1 LSVLLRGTNFIRG
14 WALKNLSI
22 SGFMR
27 AACLLVLVSM
37 LAACVSAPPKQAYN
51 REANTTIKRI
61 DILPMPNSEV
71 GLDILNNPGNSF
83 GLIGLAIAEANM
95 APKRN
100 WIEAQVR
107 QGNFDHVAIFRERFT
122 QAMAA
127 KGYELVWP
135 TSPLE
140 AAKKPAS
147 RDKWGY
153 RQSYAADANADAQL
167 DLAIRYVG
175 YACAGSSDSAPYRP
189 TVALSAKL
197 VSRDG
202 TAALMVDQIIYNP
215 VFHNSQSAITINAD
229 PTYTYPEF
237 NALQASGA
245 KALDGLRQALE
256 SAADE
261 LAKQY

>member
-1 LSVLLRGTNFIRG
+1 MKKI
-14 WALKNLSI
+14 SI
-22 SGFMR
+22 AGFMR
-27 AACLLVLVSM
+27 AGCLLALVSM

-71 GLDILNNPGNSF
+71 GLDILNNPGYSF

-107 QGNFDHVAIFRERFT
+107 QGNFDHVAIFRERLT

-135 TSPLE
+135 TSILE
-140 AAKKPAS
+140 DAKKPAS

-153 RQSYAADANADAQL
+153 RQSYAADANAEAQL

-175 YACAGSSDSAPYRP
+175 YASAGSSDSAPYRP

-202 TAALMVDQIIYNP
+202 KTALMVDQIIYNP
-215 VFHNSQSAITINAD
+215 VFPNSQSAITINAD
-229 PTYTYPEF
+229 PAYTYPEF

-245 KALDGLRQALE
+245 KALDGLRKALE
-256 SAADE
+256 STADE